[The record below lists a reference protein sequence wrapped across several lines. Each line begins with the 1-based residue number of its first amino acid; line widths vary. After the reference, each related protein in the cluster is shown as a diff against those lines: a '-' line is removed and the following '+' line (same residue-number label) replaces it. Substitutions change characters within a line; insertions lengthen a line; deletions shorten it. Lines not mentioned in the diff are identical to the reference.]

1 MKPIPFLAEHYQA
14 VYEAYHEA
22 EGSLKGA
29 WSLLCDRLPEI
40 EQAMKLNTFKVHVPV
55 VVAMIDALPS
65 VSEVRQLQFRIR
77 ELEEQI
83 EFLEEELKRYREP
96 MEMMH

>member
-1 MKPIPFLAEHYQA
+1 MKPIPFLVEHYQA
-14 VYEAYHEA
+14 VYRAYQEA

-29 WSLLCDRLPEI
+29 WSLLCERLPKI
-40 EQAMKLNTFKVHVPV
+40 EQTMKLNTFKVHAPV
-55 VVAMIDALPS
+55 IVAMIDVLPS

-83 EFLEEELKRYREP
+83 EFLEEELKRCREP
-96 MEMMH
+96 TEMMH